1 MYTYIYIY
9 IYMTITEE
17 YEIKQ
22 GDPTFDGIINIRQKD
37 QIDELFDKLSNWHPR
52 RSNINENMKTTYKI
66 SWYQTNI

>member
-1 MYTYIYIY
+1 
-9 IYMTITEE
+9 MTITEE

-66 SWYQTNI
+66 S